1 MKPLDEE
8 QQKKLITK
16 IDLSGI
22 ENWEKAD
29 QDLVKQLFT
38 DFGRCFTLDS
48 NDLGHTNKVKHKIRL
63 NDYTPFKERYQ
74 RIPPHMYEEVRKHL
88 KEMLEIGAIKQ
99 SDSPWASAIVL
110 V

>member
-8 QQKKLITK
+8 QQRKVMTK
-16 IDLSGI
+16 IDLTGI

-38 DFGRCFTLDS
+38 DSVWLFGLDS

-63 NDYTPFKERYQ
+63 NDYTPFKERYW
-74 RIPPHMYEEVRKHL
+74 RIAPHMYEEVRKHL
-88 KEMLEIGAIKQ
+88 KKC
-99 SDSPWASAIVL
+99 
-110 V
+110 